1 MGQQRRDSTFS
12 VGTMEG
18 DPCPSSTSMKGRWS
32 LVSTAAYLCLNNDP
46 QLQAVLQHQLTL
58 SGCGKGKSVLRTAN
72 EVMTSLKLDIVISEA
87 GVERQTGEH
96 VLPKYLTR
104 LLAEAQ
110 VAVLDNTLC
119 GKTIQGIFFKQTKQ
133 EGWDT
138 SGSHAWFLD
147 GRLRGETE
155 GLIVTAQDG
164 VMGWSIPGPTGTE

>member
-12 VGTMEG
+12 VGMMEG

-87 GVERQTGEH
+87 GVERQTGER
-96 VLPKYLTR
+96 VLPKHLTR
-104 LLAEAQ
+104 LLAEARLQ
-110 VAVLDNTLC
+110 FWMILC
-119 GKTIQGIFFKQTKQ
+119 VEKLSKEFSSSKQNRKAGIPPVPMP
-133 EGWDT
+133 
-138 SGSHAWFLD
+138 GS
-147 GRLRGETE
+147 
-155 GLIVTAQDG
+155 
-164 VMGWSIPGPTGTE
+164 